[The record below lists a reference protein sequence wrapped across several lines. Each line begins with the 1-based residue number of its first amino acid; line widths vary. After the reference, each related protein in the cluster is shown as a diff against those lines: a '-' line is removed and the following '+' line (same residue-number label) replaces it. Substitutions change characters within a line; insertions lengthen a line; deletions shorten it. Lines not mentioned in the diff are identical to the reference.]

1 MSCGILDLGE
11 DQAVGGRL
19 TNRRFAGHYC
29 SLQTKCRRPS
39 KRKNWIIPT
48 KPKAAVSRLE
58 FGNAPTRCPPRN
70 GRSPLKRRS
79 PLFMVASRPRK
90 PLALDTNLLLDLAD
104 AADFAHDFKDVF
116 QGRGCASLAPPT
128 VLAELHEQSANSLTT
143 RKRELALLALGRM
156 LVWGNAPVTAGRDSV
171 EP

>member
-1 MSCGILDLGE
+1 
-11 DQAVGGRL
+11 
-19 TNRRFAGHYC
+19 
-29 SLQTKCRRPS
+29 
-39 KRKNWIIPT
+39 
-48 KPKAAVSRLE
+48 
-58 FGNAPTRCPPRN
+58 
-70 GRSPLKRRS
+70 
-79 PLFMVASRPRK
+79 MVASRPRK